1 MRHAQQRGA
10 LCARFERRILLYQR
24 KIRVRR
30 EDDMPAGGSICPKRR
45 TSAQREVPQ
54 AAHSLGAAK
63 IAGVSGKVFG
73 AAKYLQKAPCRDA
86 ESPHTLS

>member
-1 MRHAQQRGA
+1 
-10 LCARFERRILLYQR
+10 
-24 KIRVRR
+24 
-30 EDDMPAGGSICPKRR
+30 MPAGGSICPKRR

-73 AAKYLQKAPCRDA
+73 VAKYLQKAPCRDA
-86 ESPHTLS
+86 ESLRTSSYGQEEGRQRGNIKHVYGKN